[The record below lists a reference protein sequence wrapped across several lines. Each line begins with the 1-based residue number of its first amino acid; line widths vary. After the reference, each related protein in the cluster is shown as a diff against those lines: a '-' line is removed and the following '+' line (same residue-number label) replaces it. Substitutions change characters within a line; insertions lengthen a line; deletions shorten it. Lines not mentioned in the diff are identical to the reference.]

1 VKFKQTELQDVI
13 LIEPTIFKDNRG
25 AFQESYHIDKFKDNG
40 IGLPF
45 IQDNLVFS
53 KHNVLRGLHFQYKNP
68 QGKLIRVIQGEIL
81 DVAVD
86 IREKSPT
93 YGNWISEK
101 LNDENQCQLYI
112 PPGFAHGYL
121 VLSKTA
127 LVYYKCTN
135 VYFPEYDAGIIWND
149 KSIGIKWG
157 IENPLLSEKDRNLNI
172 LQKQ

>member
-1 VKFKQTELQDVI
+1 M
-13 LIEPTIFKDNRG
+13 
-25 AFQESYHIDKFKDNG
+25 
-40 IGLPF
+40 
-45 IQDNLVFS
+45 
-53 KHNVLRGLHFQYKNP
+53 
-68 QGKLIRVIQGEIL
+68 
-81 DVAVD
+81 
-86 IREKSPT
+86 
-93 YGNWISEK
+93 
-101 LNDENQCQLYI
+101 
-112 PPGFAHGYL
+112 GYL